1 MSDIAAI
8 LWGAAGSSGLGLLRG
23 AIAVLGGLVLAW
35 DARLTSR
42 RGADRYRRWCDVLLA
57 ALGALAFICWWNF
70 GLFHPSAGF
79 VHVNDQYHYYL
90 GAKYSPELGYTR
102 LYDCAA
108 VAETE
113 DGHGA
118 RVFSRWTRNL
128 VTNQLE
134 KPASVLF
141 EPARCKAHFTPA
153 RWQLFK
159 QDVAWFR
166 AHPYPWLWDRV
177 QVDHGYNATPVWAI
191 AGRLLTHQGP
201 ASDRQILLLALLDPA
216 LLIAMWAAV
225 CWAFGWRTA
234 CVAIL
239 WWGTNYLSRFTWTG
253 GGFLRADWLAATVV
267 GICLVKRGW
276 HFAGGF
282 ALAGAALLRVF
293 PVVVIAAL
301 ALKAVVGFCRARS
314 ISTEP
319 AHRAFGLGVILGAL
333 VLVPL
338 SLVVAGRGLDGGVRT
353 WQEFAA
359 NSRKHYSTPVIN
371 NVGASVLA
379 AYSSATRMA
388 VLSRYWIETP
398 TDSWAEARRRTFAQ
412 RAPVFWGVVG
422 AVILLL
428 ARAVRNQPDWIA
440 LTLGVAFMPI
450 AFELT
455 CYYYAVLLALG
466 FLWLHCRWIGIGLC
480 VLSALTNVVPAVFG
494 MSDDIHATISA
505 LIVVFVLAVMS
516 TFAGRDAASFAVFQ
530 ETRAH

>member
-1 MSDIAAI
+1 
-8 LWGAAGSSGLGLLRG
+8 
-23 AIAVLGGLVLAW
+23 
-35 DARLTSR
+35 
-42 RGADRYRRWCDVLLA
+42 
-57 ALGALAFICWWNF
+57 
-70 GLFHPSAGF
+70 
-79 VHVNDQYHYYL
+79 
-90 GAKYSPELGYTR
+90 
-102 LYDCAA
+102 
-108 VAETE
+108 
-113 DGHGA
+113 
-118 RVFSRWTRNL
+118 
-128 VTNQLE
+128 
-134 KPASVLF
+134 
-141 EPARCKAHFTPA
+141 
-153 RWQLFK
+153 
-159 QDVAWFR
+159 
-166 AHPYPWLWDRV
+166 
-177 QVDHGYNATPVWAI
+177 
-191 AGRLLTHQGP
+191 
-201 ASDRQILLLALLDPA
+201 
-216 LLIAMWAAV
+216 
-225 CWAFGWRTA
+225 
-234 CVAIL
+234 
-239 WWGTNYLSRFTWTG
+239 
-253 GGFLRADWLAATVV
+253 
-267 GICLVKRGW
+267 
-276 HFAGGF
+276 
-282 ALAGAALLRVF
+282 
-293 PVVVIAAL
+293 
-301 ALKAVVGFCRARS
+301 
-314 ISTEP
+314 
-319 AHRAFGLGVILGAL
+319 
-333 VLVPL
+333 
-338 SLVVAGRGLDGGVRT
+338 VVAGRGLDGGVRT